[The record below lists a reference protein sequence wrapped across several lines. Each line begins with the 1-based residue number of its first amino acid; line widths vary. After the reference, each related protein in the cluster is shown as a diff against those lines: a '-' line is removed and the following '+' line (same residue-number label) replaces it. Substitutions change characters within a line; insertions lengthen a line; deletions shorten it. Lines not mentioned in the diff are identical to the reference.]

1 MVDFQN
7 FCTINVE
14 RKCAGNAWFNLICY
28 HPPRQPLGQVQAFGP
43 EDEELFEA
51 VLSWGYGNLCDNE
64 FEPNENE
71 NYTKD

>member
-1 MVDFQN
+1 MHGSIWPV
-7 FCTINVE
+7 I
-14 RKCAGNAWFNLICY
+14 I
-28 HPPRQPLGQVQAFGP
+28 PPGQPLGQVQAFGP
-43 EDEELFEA
+43 GIGELFEA